1 MPRKSTQVSTA
12 PTKNPTAQEMREQY
26 TQNKDVIE
34 NYSKAAQ
41 SLKTLRNVNKAS
53 TTTIPVFS
61 KESLRTYLQNIS
73 SNEKNLRNLSRYLY
87 YRCHAYYRLIM
98 YNATMFCLDARSVI
112 PTYNLKKSNSASKVL
127 KSYNDTLDVLDHLG
141 LQREMLKAYIQ
152 CFVEDIFFG
161 CVYYDDTGMFILPL
175 PTDYCRISGIYQTGD
190 FSFAMD
196 MSYFRSRQELLELW
210 GDPFTSMYRAY
221 ESDTTNGRW
230 QPMPD
235 EYAICMKQRFET
247 WDTVIV
253 PFSGLLNSII
263 NLIDVEDV
271 QAIADKQDIYK
282 MIWLEMETI
291 TGSKQAD
298 DWKVDPDMMIEY
310 FNRMLDEALPDYV
323 SAAIIPGKLNTISFS
338 ESDKVNDTNKVS
350 KATSALFGSSGG
362 SQILDATKISG
373 TEAFKAAIKADT
385 EFAISS
391 LLPQTEAWV
400 NRFLSYQ
407 VSNNARVK
415 FFEVSVY
422 TKDWFK
428 ESLRQDAEYG
438 LPVKM
443 ALNTLNGFSEK
454 DTLALAYLENEVL
467 HLSDSWEPLQ
477 SSHTTSNVGKGGTS
491 TDGTSKVVKEAPAE
505 TDEGGDEV

>member
-1 MPRKSTQVSTA
+1 
-12 PTKNPTAQEMREQY
+12 
-26 TQNKDVIE
+26 
-34 NYSKAAQ
+34 
-41 SLKTLRNVNKAS
+41 
-53 TTTIPVFS
+53 
-61 KESLRTYLQNIS
+61 
-73 SNEKNLRNLSRYLY
+73 
-87 YRCHAYYRLIM
+87 
-98 YNATMFCLDARSVI
+98 
-112 PTYNLKKSNSASKVL
+112 
-127 KSYNDTLDVLDHLG
+127 
-141 LQREMLKAYIQ
+141 
-152 CFVEDIFFG
+152 
-161 CVYYDDTGMFILPL
+161 
-175 PTDYCRISGIYQTGD
+175 
-190 FSFAMD
+190 
-196 MSYFRSRQELLELW
+196 
-210 GDPFTSMYRAY
+210 
-221 ESDTTNGRW
+221 
-230 QPMPD
+230 
-235 EYAICMKQRFET
+235 
-247 WDTVIV
+247 
-253 PFSGLLNSII
+253 
-263 NLIDVEDV
+263 
-271 QAIADKQDIYK
+271 
-282 MIWLEMETI
+282 METI

-491 TDGTSKVVKEAPAE
+491 TDGISKVVKETPAE
-505 TDEGGDEV
+505 TDEGVDKV